1 MVIGKNMDIINL
13 EGLTFSYGENKIID
27 DIDLS
32 IEEGKITTI
41 LGANGCGKSTLFFLM
56 TKELKPDKGKIYL
69 NGKDI
74 RDIGL
79 NDFSKK
85 VSIVQQN
92 NNMISGISVRELVA
106 FGRTP
111 YKKLFR
117 CNSKRDDELIDWA
130 IEVTGIK
137 AYEDRDISKLSG
149 GQRQRV
155 WIAMALA
162 QDTKILFLDEPTTFL
177 DIKYQLEILDL
188 IKYLNENHCMT
199 IIMVLHDINQAVY
212 YSDQIVGLRRGKV
225 EFSGSPQDIINEDSI
240 EKIYGLKLKM
250 VDIGDRK
257 FVLTI

>member
-74 RDIGL
+74 RDIEL

-117 CNSKRDDELIDWA
+117 GNSKKDDELIDWA